1 MQKSLRG
8 LEHFFWLYLLLNP
21 VLDIVNGLYIWMLT
35 RGYAGMEAVNY
46 RELTNA
52 GGLTTT
58 PALVVRMAVL
68 LVMVAYILMLR
79 DKKSILT
86 AIPMG
91 VAWAMSVLSE
101 FLWVG
106 GINLSLDVTFFARF
120 AYNIAVIL
128 VYRNVFLRSELDKE
142 QLIDKIHAYVNGM
155 TIVFSLGIL
164 IPYVLR
170 VGYSTYYDRFGA
182 RGVRGF
188 YYSGNDIT
196 GALMILLPLALAYFF
211 FIPREKFTKGR
222 ILFYSLGPS
231 MSIICL
237 MLIGTKTALI
247 AMVGEVAVMVVY
259 VLVIALRG
267 NKELIRRA
275 LILTGI
281 TIVVGL
287 IFNGLSLLLNGAGR
301 GLMDMLAGS
310 LGGIRDAAQEEGGS
324 LISGRWNKLS
334 STLADFKAAGPMAWM
349 FGVGR
354 GSQGHI
360 VEMDLCDAGLLY
372 GLFGCVAM
380 LWLYVKY
387 GVEFLMRVIKNF
399 NVLVLG
405 AFVSLG
411 ITAAYLTVAG
421 HILFTVTSGFF
432 FAFVLIY
439 ARLLTEDKEQL

>member
-21 VLDIVNGLYIWMLT
+21 ILDIVNGLYIWMLT
-35 RGYAGMEAVNY
+35 RGYAGMQALNY

-68 LVMVAYILMLR
+68 LVMVVYILMLR

-101 FLWVG
+101 FIWVG

-128 VYRNVFLRSELDKE
+128 VYRNVFMRSELDKE

-155 TIVFSLGIL
+155 TIIFSLGIL

-196 GALMILLPLALAYFF
+196 GALMILLPLELAYFF
-211 FIPREKFTKGR
+211 FIPREKFTKGK

-259 VLVIALRG
+259 ALVIAARG
-267 NKELIRRA
+267 NKEFIRRA

-281 TIVVGL
+281 TTVVGL
-287 IFNGLSLLLNGAGR
+287 IFNGLSMRLNGAGR
-301 GLMDMLAGS
+301 GLMDMLQQS
-310 LGGIRDAAQEEGGS
+310 LGGIRDAANEEGGS
-324 LISGRWNKLS
+324 LISGRWNKLA
-334 STLADFKAAGPMAWM
+334 STLADFKAAGPMAWL

-360 VEMDLCDAGLLY
+360 IEMDLCDTGLLY
-372 GLFGCVAM
+372 GLFGCVTM

-411 ITAAYLTVAG
+411 ITVAYLTVAG

-439 ARLLTEDKEQL
+439 ARLLTKDKNEL